1 MGTIF
6 ISVAITAV
14 IGASF
19 LFLPTYRK
27 KGAPKIAIY
36 GHGVFAVTSVF
47 LLTKSYLE
55 GHVHVITM
63 VLFTLAVIN
72 GLYMYFISEIMKRTI
87 PSALIILHANLAAI
101 AFVTLIYFS
110 MTS

>member
-1 MGTIF
+1 MELLF
-6 ISVAITAV
+6 ICLTITAL
-14 IGASF
+14 IGGTF

-36 GHGVFAVTSVF
+36 GHGAFAVTSVT

-110 MTS
+110 MAS